1 MVNLTANSQQ
11 LLDFQAPMAPKKKT
25 VAQLQQLQNTQP
37 NDSTIRTDP
46 EARLV
51 HCQNELAGAMS
62 EIESLK
68 LELSQ
73 AQDKCAMLE
82 GLQEKSAKKIH
93 DLKAQ
98 VLTAKEH
105 QRDTYRKLHNE
116 QCAHQHAVKDKNDL
130 DEKISELKTE
140 QHKKLKEMKELEK
153 EKILATNHVDKAIKA
168 NQHLQNEISN
178 ISWNFLMRNYSKQE
192 LN

>member
-25 VAQLQQLQNTQP
+25 VAQLQQLQNAQP
-37 NDSTIRTDP
+37 NDSAIRTDP

-62 EIESLK
+62 EIETLRCEIESLK
-68 LELSQ
+68 LELGQ

-98 VLTAKEH
+98 VLIAKEH
-105 QRDTYRKLHNE
+105 QRDTYRKLCNE
-116 QCAHQHAVKDKNDL
+116 
-130 DEKISELKTE
+130 
-140 QHKKLKEMKELEK
+140 
-153 EKILATNHVDKAIKA
+153 
-168 NQHLQNEISN
+168 
-178 ISWNFLMRNYSKQE
+178 
-192 LN
+192 